1 MAASIEGLSA
11 YVTQQINDNFQP
23 HSQDNY
29 SFSTGHKRKCELL
42 FLVYGILKQDC
53 LFLSFSTL
61 SGAGGG
67 SINSTQSVA
76 AAVATEVPFLW

>member
-1 MAASIEGLSA
+1 MSMAASIEGLSA
-11 YVTQQINDNFQP
+11 YVTRQINDNFQL

-53 LFLSFSTL
+53 LFLSPTC
-61 SGAGGG
+61 GGG
-67 SINSTQSVA
+67 GGGY
-76 AAVATEVPFLW
+76 